1 MEERHFI
8 QDRTVKQE
16 RYTLRKPRSQR
27 PVKKGRPVKKARSQ
41 RKFLTQLFLAAAYSC
56 SSEDIR
62 AQRLQTKTLSASARS
77 TMAFRFFDDTA
88 CAISAQYRSLCIR
101 SMSKSFTLFTV
112 NL

>member
-16 RYTLRKPRSQR
+16 RYTLCKPRSQ
-27 PVKKGRPVKKARSQ
+27 RPVKKARSQ